1 MAIDKGTDTFLPKGV
16 GSLKTGVVRAVGWAT
31 ATRFLAQLV
40 NWAMTLATVHFLRPE
55 LYGLAAITTTI
66 AAFISEAG
74 SGAMMDVVVQRSSLS
89 EAELPNIFGLVLV
102 INAVCLVLIC
112 GVSYPAAWFYGEPQL
127 TILLVVVSLQ
137 LIPMSFRAVPRALLD
152 RRLDLKSVSRVD
164 AVARILGGAFVFF
177 LAWAGAGIW
186 ALILGPILV
195 ATLQAIGYGVA
206 ARYFQSPRFSFAG
219 LAYLRHFGGIRMV
232 EQLLWNI
239 YISADVFIIGR
250 VLSADLVGI
259 YYVSRNLAAL
269 PVEKFSVTVR
279 PVALPAFSLVQH
291 DRSLAVGYLR
301 KTARLLGFLSFP
313 VLFGIAAVSP
323 QAVSVALGPKWSAA
337 ATPVAILAV
346 AMALRPIGL
355 IIPSFLMGMGEFAA
369 SLRNTTFNTILFVVA
384 FLIGS
389 HWGLIGV
396 CGAWLVAYP
405 IQLLSAARRAAQVS
419 GTTTVHLLSPLL
431 APLTGALIMFAAVRS
446 LDAMLAGRLQTLAE
460 LLVLVAAGM
469 IVYGAYTL
477 AFMRPVAREL
487 LGLARPSRG

>member
-1 MAIDKGTDTFLPKGV
+1 MAIDKSTDAFLPKGA
-16 GSLKTGVVRAVGWAT
+16 GSLKGSVVRAVGWAA
-31 ATRFLAQLV
+31 ATRFLAQLI
-40 NWAMTLATVHFLRPE
+40 NWGMTLATVHFLRPE

-66 AAFISEAG
+66 AAFISQAG
-74 SGAMMDVVVQRSSLS
+74 SSGIMDVVVQRSSL
-89 EAELPNIFGLVLV
+89 AETDLRNIFGLVLV

-127 TILLVVVSLQ
+127 MILLVVVSLE
-137 LIPMSFRAVPRALLD
+137 LIPISFRAVPRALLD

-164 AVARILGGAFVFF
+164 AVARIVGGLFVFL

-186 ALILGPILV
+186 SLIAGPILV

-206 ARYFQSPRFSFAG
+206 ARYFQLPRFSFAG
-219 LAYLRHFGGIRMV
+219 LAQIRHFGGIRML
-232 EQLLWNI
+232 EQFLWNI

-250 VLSADLVGI
+250 VLGADLVGI

-291 DRSLAVGYLR
+291 DRSLALSHLR
-301 KTARLLGFLSFP
+301 KAARLLAFLSFP

-323 QAVSVALGPKWSAA
+323 QVVALALGPKWSAA
-337 ATPVAILAV
+337 ATPIAILAV
-346 AMALRPIGL
+346 AMAPRPVGL

-369 SLRNTTFNTILFVVA
+369 SLRNTIFNTVLFVVA

-396 CGAWLVAYP
+396 CTAWLVAYP
-405 IQLLSAARRAAQVS
+405 VQLLSAARRAALVS
-419 GTTTVHLLSPLL
+419 GTSTGHLLSPLL
-431 APLTGALIMFAAVRS
+431 APLVGSLIMLAAVRS
-446 LDAMLAGRLQTLAE
+446 VDSMMDGRLQASTE
-460 LLVLVAAGM
+460 LPVLVAVGI

-477 AFMRPVAREL
+477 AFMRSVALEL
-487 LGLARPSRG
+487 FGLARPS